1 MAQLLVRRDTIGQ
14 GSHVVS
20 VRRWC
25 RGPSAALLSHP
36 PNERSVRQDAGDRR
50 PAAGADDNYFRSSP
64 KTVTVPVALST
75 LWHEVHVPF
84 AAVNF
89 ALFRLIFCIPVRNG
103 AGVGP
108 FVWHRAHCCTV
119 LAAEAGCPLIAF
131 AVASRAGCLP
141 GAP

>member
-20 VRRWC
+20 VRRCC
-25 RGPSAALLSHP
+25 RGPSAALL
-36 PNERSVRQDAGDRR
+36 
-50 PAAGADDNYFRSSP
+50 
-64 KTVTVPVALST
+64 
-75 LWHEVHVPF
+75 WHEVHAPF

-89 ALFRLIFCIPVRNG
+89 ALFRWILCIAVRNG

-119 LAAEAGCPLIAF
+119 LAAEAGCPFIAF
-131 AVASRAGCLP
+131 ALASRAGWLP
-141 GAP
+141 RA